1 MSISDKQIAANR
13 VNGRKSQGPKDRTS
27 TRTNATKHGL
37 LAAGIT
43 ELDDAEGY
51 RTILRDLIKETNP
64 VGTIEMFFVEY
75 AAVEIIRS
83 RRARRLEGEHI
94 TGALNPPIYQGPVPT
109 SPIYR
114 PMIDPGL
121 PAAMKLASVQSLV
134 SVYQRYEATIL
145 QRLFRILHELE
156 RLQRMRQGEQLPA
169 PAALDVS
176 VHHDTGMQSDTMPL
190 PQEET
195 LGDKQGDAINRA
207 TFPEPETETPGDKE
221 DTEIKRVS
229 IPEPETEIL
238 GDPEVKD

>member
-1 MSISDKQIAANR
+1 MPTEKQITANR
-13 VNGRKSQGPKDRTS
+13 LNGLKSHGPTNTKL

-43 ELDDAEGY
+43 ELDDE
-51 RTILRDLIKETNP
+51 DLVKETNP
-64 VGTIEMFFVEY
+64 VGTIENVLIESAGMD
-75 AAVEIIRS
+75 ILRL

-94 TGALNPPIYQGPVPT
+94 NSSLNPH
-109 SPIYR
+109 
-114 PMIDPGL
+114 GL
-121 PAAMKLASVQSLV
+121 RAGMRLDSVHPLV
-134 SVYQRYEATIL
+134 SVFQRYEGTIL
-145 QRLFRILHELE
+145 QRLLRILHELE

-176 VHHDTGMQSDTMPL
+176 VHHDTGMQVDTMPL

-195 LGDKQGDAINRA
+195 LGDMQDDAINRA

>member
-1 MSISDKQIAANR
+1 MRTEKQITANR
-13 VNGRKSQGPKDRTS
+13 LNALKSHGPANTKL

-43 ELDDAEGY
+43 ELDDE
-51 RTILRDLIKETNP
+51 DLEKETNP
-64 VGTIEMFFVEY
+64 VGTIEIVLVESI
-75 AAVEIIRS
+75 AVEIVRL

-94 TGALNPPIYQGPVPT
+94 NGALNP
-109 SPIYR
+109 SL
-114 PMIDPGL
+114 GL
-121 PAAMKLASVQSLV
+121 RARMRLDSIHPLVKRFPAVRRRRF
-134 SVYQRYEATIL
+134 Y

-156 RLQRMRQGEQLPA
+156 RLNRMRQGEQLPA

-195 LGDKQGDAINRA
+195 LGDMQDDAINHA
-207 TFPEPETETPGDKE
+207 TFPEPETEAPGDKE
-221 DTEIKRVS
+221 DTEIKRVN

-238 GDPEVKD
+238 GDPEVR